1 MVSPQPLPLAP
12 DPART
17 DTAPLTFRAVVSSF
31 ACPRGYLGSPDTEPA
46 PGTGRTLLARRQ
58 SSPVT
63 PGTRG
68 TLELGWLFGA
78 PRTIMASWAQSGG
91 LAWTPSSCKHS
102 CELGLQE
109 PQPLQPQP
117 SGKGQQWPR
126 GCLPPPCIERVG

>member
-78 PRTIMASWAQSGG
+78 PRTIMASWA
-91 LAWTPSSCKHS
+91 
-102 CELGLQE
+102 
-109 PQPLQPQP
+109 
-117 SGKGQQWPR
+117 
-126 GCLPPPCIERVG
+126 